1 MNKQNSYS
9 FKSVRNYL
17 LNNNYVMTYRQK
29 NCDAYHNYKTN
40 EYVLVPYEE
49 GNYTEEELLELFQN
63 SKGIELPAEIEICRF
78 KLFIHQE
85 LKNNH
90 SINIL

>member
-1 MNKQNSYS
+1 MKTQNNYT
-9 FKSVRNYL
+9 FKSIRNYL
-17 LNNNYVMTYRQK
+17 LNIDFVSTYRQK

-49 GNYTEEELLELFQN
+49 GSYTENELLELFQN

-78 KLFIHQE
+78 KLFIHKE
-85 LKNNH
+85 LKK
-90 SINIL
+90 